1 MNPFDQALKM
11 ILMLLRP
18 TPSPTE
24 EEIRHRTDMV
34 LAVLAVDHP
43 ELVGE
48 RDRLI
53 RHIENVCNIAIGREM
68 VLQDHRDHQPW
79 LPNSKGGIS
88 WRFWNRYRDFLLEDM
103 NWSTPVVNRLDE
115 LTDRILGLV
124 ESPKRDGAWD
134 CRGMVVGQVQ
144 SGKTANY
151 AGLICKAAD
160 AGYRVIVILAGMLNS
175 LRSQTQYRLDES
187 FLGFNTH
194 RATAYNQNNQ
204 RLGVGLRRSD
214 QDEPVAHSL
223 TGSAENGDFNRTVA
237 NQIGVI
243 PGGNDPVIVVV
254 KKNKRILENLR
265 QWLSLRAQDGAGGRQ
280 RISGIPL
287 LVIDDEADNASV
299 NTKPIPLD
307 ENGNPQGDY
316 DVTAING
323 MIRQLLDT
331 FQRSAYVG
339 YTATPFANIFI
350 DPSDETAAHGEGLFP
365 RSFILGLPAPSN
377 YVGPE
382 RVFGLDRDPE
392 AGILTEQDALPVIR
406 TIRDSEPW
414 LPSGH
419 RNGHLVQGL
428 PDSLREAMR
437 AFVLTCAARRARGQ
451 KTEHNSMLIHVTRF
465 TSVQRGVADAVRNE
479 LHSLVNRL
487 RYGDG
492 NFTPPLRDELR
503 QEWENDFEVTT
514 GAILAHGIDDAEI
527 IPLGWEAVEP
537 QLVEAASAITVR
549 LINGT
554 VADLLDYR
562 SNPGGVSVIAI
573 GGDKLSRGLTLEGLS
588 ISYFLRSSRMY
599 DTLMQMGRWFGF
611 RPGYLD
617 LCRLYTTPDLTRW
630 YRHIAL
636 ASTELKL
643 EFEHMAAIGATPRD
657 YGLRVRTHPNGLQ
670 ITGASK
676 LRTGTEMKV
685 SFSGTIAETVVLFSN
700 PEILRANAEAVEAFL
715 LRGESTGE
723 RKDDNSRAI
732 WSRVPADEVIRFLQ
746 DYRTHPEALKVN
758 SDSMARFIGK
768 KTTDGG
774 LTEWEVVLLKGGTAQ
789 MESEIPPVG
798 LVKLTRRERVLKD
811 DSKQC
816 VRRIVSRTDEFIDL
830 SDSEFDEALRRTIE
844 AWDAK
849 DPEKRGEQ
857 RPKVPSGPFIRDVR
871 PKERGLLLIYP
882 VQFYERES
890 PDHQPD
896 IPVPADRPIFGIAL
910 SFPSAGVSADD
921 GIVYRVNNIYWNQEF
936 ELQ

>member
-1 MNPFDQALKM
+1 MTAFDEALKM

-24 EEIRHRTDMV
+24 EEIRRRIDTV
-34 LAVLAVDHP
+34 LAVLTVDHA
-43 ELVGE
+43 ELAGE

-53 RHIENVCNIAIGREM
+53 RHVENLCNIQIGHEM
-68 VLQDHRDHQPW
+68 VLEDRKDHQSW
-79 LPNSKGGIS
+79 LPNSKAAIS
-88 WRFWNRYRDFLLEDM
+88 WRFWNRYRDFLLEDLK
-103 NWSTPVVNRLDE
+103 WSTAIVNRLDD

-124 ESPKRDGAWD
+124 ENPKRDGAWD
-134 CRGMVVGQVQ
+134 NRGMVVGQVQ

-151 AGLICKAAD
+151 AGLVCKAAD
-160 AGYRVIVILAGMLNS
+160 AGYRVIVILTGMMNS

-204 RLGVGLRRSD
+204 RLGVGLRRTE

-223 TGSAENGDFNRTVA
+223 TGSAEDGDFNKTVA

-254 KKNKRILENLR
+254 KKNKRILDNLR
-265 QWLSLRAQDGAGGRQ
+265 QWLSLRAHDGVGGRQ

-307 ENGNPQGDY
+307 ENGKPLDEY

-331 FQRSAYVG
+331 FQKSAYVG

-365 RSFILGLPAPSN
+365 RSFIVALPTPSN
-377 YVGPE
+377 HIGPE
-382 RVFGLDRDPE
+382 QVFGLDRDPE
-392 AGILTEQDALPVIR
+392 AGILTEQDGLPVIR
-406 TIRDSEPW
+406 TVRDSEPW

-419 RNGHLVQGL
+419 KNGHPVHGL
-428 PDSLREAMR
+428 PESLRDAVR
-437 AFVLTCAARRARGQ
+437 SFILTCAARRARGQ
-451 KTEHNSMLIHVTRF
+451 KAEHNSMLVHVTRF
-465 TSVQRGVADAVRNE
+465 TSVQQAVADATRTE

-492 NFTPPLRDELR
+492 NFTPPLRDQLR
-503 QEWENDFEVTT
+503 QQWENDFEATT
-514 GAILAHGIDDAEI
+514 RTIIARGVNDAEI
-527 IPLGWEAVEP
+527 IPLTWQDLEP
-537 QLVEAASAITVR
+537 YLVEAASAITVR

-562 SNPGGVSVIAI
+562 NNPEGVSVIAI

-588 ISYFLRSSRMY
+588 VSYFLRSSRMY
-599 DTLMQMGRWFGF
+599 DTLMQMGRWFGY

-617 LCRLYTTPDLTRW
+617 LCRLYTTADLTTW

-636 ASTELKL
+636 ATAELKR
-643 EFEHMAAIGATPRD
+643 EFEHMAAIGGTPRD

-700 PEILRANAEAVEAFL
+700 PDVLRQNAEAIEAFL
-715 LRGESTGE
+715 LRAEALAK
-723 RKDDNSRAI
+723 RKDDKSRSI
-732 WSRVPADEVIRFLQ
+732 WSAVPADEVIQFLQ

-768 KTTDGG
+768 KMRDGG
-774 LTEWEVVLLKGGTAQ
+774 LTEWSVVLLKGGTAA
-789 MESEIPPVG
+789 MEYEIPPVG
-798 LVKLTRRERVLKD
+798 KVGLTRRERLLKD

-816 VRRIVSRTDEFIDL
+816 LRRIVSRSDELLDL
-830 SDSEFDEALRRTIE
+830 CEAERAEALRRTIE
-844 AWDAK
+844 AWEKK
-849 DPEKRGEQ
+849 DPKKRSENK
-857 RPKVPSGPFIRDVR
+857 PTEASGPFIRDVR

-882 VQFYERES
+882 VQFYERRT
-890 PDHQPD
+890 PDEDPD
-896 IPVPADRPIFGIAL
+896 IPVPADRPVFGIAL
-910 SFPSAGVSADD
+910 SFPSAGLSGDD
-921 GIVYRVNNIYWNQEF
+921 GVVYRVNNIYWQQEF

>member
-1 MNPFDQALKM
+1 MSAFDEALKM

-18 TPSPTE
+18 IPSPSE
-24 EEIRHRTDMV
+24 EDIRRRTDQV
-34 LAVLAVDHP
+34 LAVLTVDHP
-43 ELVGE
+43 ELAAE
-48 RDRLI
+48 RERLL
-53 RHIENVCNIAIGREM
+53 HHVENLCNVAIGHEM
-68 VLQDHRDHQPW
+68 VLEDRKGHIPW
-79 LPNSKGGIS
+79 LPNSKAGVT
-88 WRFWNRYRDFLLEDM
+88 WKFWNRYKDFLLEDLK
-103 NWSTPVVNRLDE
+103 WSTTVVTRLDE
-115 LTDRILGLV
+115 LTDRVLGLV
-124 ESPKRDGAWD
+124 ENPKREGAWD
-134 CRGMVVGQVQ
+134 SRGMVVGQVQ

-160 AGYRVIVILAGMLNS
+160 AGYRVIIILSGMLNS

-204 RLGVGLRRSD
+204 RIGVGLRRFE

-223 TGSAENGDFNRTVA
+223 TGSAEDGDFNRTVA

-265 QWLSLRAQDGAGGRQ
+265 QWLSLRAHDGAGGRQ

-307 ENGNPQGDY
+307 ENGAPLADY

-331 FQRSAYVG
+331 FQKSAYVG

-350 DPSDETAAHGEGLFP
+350 DPSDQTAAHGEGLFP
-365 RSFILGLPAPSN
+365 RSFIVALPTPSN
-377 YVGPE
+377 YIGPE
-382 RVFGLDRDPE
+382 LVFGLDRDPE
-392 AGILTEQDALPVIR
+392 AGILTEQDGLPVIR
-406 TIRDSEPW
+406 TVEDSEAW
-414 LPSGH
+414 LPTGH
-419 RNGHLVQGL
+419 KNGHPVQGL

-437 AFVLTCAARRARGQ
+437 AFILTCAARRARGQ
-451 KTEHNSMLIHVTRF
+451 KSEHNSMLVHVTRF
-465 TSVQRGVADAVRNE
+465 TSVQRGVADAVSAE

-492 NFTPPLRDELR
+492 SFTPPLRDVLR
-503 QEWENDFEVTT
+503 REWENDFEKTT
-514 GAILAHGIDDAEI
+514 RAVLAHGIRDTEI
-527 IPLGWEAVEP
+527 IPLTWKQVEP
-537 QLVEAASAITVR
+537 HLVEAASAITVR
-549 LINGT
+549 VINGT
-554 VADLLDYR
+554 VADVLDYR
-562 SNPGGVSVIAI
+562 SNPDGVSIIAI

-588 ISYFLRSSRMY
+588 VSYFLRSSRMY
-599 DTLMQMGRWFGF
+599 DTLMQMGRWFGY

-617 LCRLYTTPDLTRW
+617 LCRLYTTDDLTTW

-636 ASTELKL
+636 ASVELKR
-643 EFEHMAAIGATPRD
+643 EFEHMASIGGTPKD

-685 SFSGTIAETVVLFSN
+685 SFSGTIAETVVLFN
-700 PEILRANAEAVEAFL
+700 APAVLRGNAEAVQEL
-715 LRGESTGE
+715 LARADAAVKRTED
-723 RKDDNSRAI
+723 KSRAI

-746 DYRTHPEALKVN
+746 NYRTHPEALKVN

-768 KTTDGG
+768 KNSEGG
-774 LTEWEVVLLKGGTAQ
+774 LTEWEIVLLKGGTADK
-789 MESEIPPVG
+789 SFDIPPVG
-798 LVKLTRRERVLKD
+798 VVKLTRRERVLKD
-811 DSKQC
+811 ETKQC
-816 VRRIVSRTDEFIDL
+816 VRRIVSRSDELLDL
-830 SDSEFDEALRRTIE
+830 SQEEREEALKRTID
-844 AWDAK
+844 AWENK
-849 DPEKRGEQ
+849 DPEKRSENK
-857 RPKVPSGPFIRDVR
+857 PTEPSGPFIRDVR
-871 PKERGLLLIYP
+871 PRERGLLLIYP
-882 VQFYERES
+882 VQFYVRNS
-890 PDHQPD
+890 PEQEPD
-896 IPVPADRPIFGIAL
+896 VPVPTDWPVYGIAL
-910 SFPSAGVSADD
+910 SFPSAGVSGDD
-921 GIVYRVNNIYWNQEF
+921 GIVYRVNNVYWQQEF